1 LKNVFVRHDIEG
13 LLTLGTS
20 FQAFQII
27 FESIRLGLF
36 DILNMHAVSD
46 KKIAEKTGM
55 SAGALTRLL
64 RSLSEMGL
72 LQRQQHI
79 YKNTS
84 FTQQYLCKNSR
95 HYIGDFFIH
104 RETLMEPWA
113 GLKFSLTHNKM
124 VAPRKNRIADYPRQ
138 LKKFM
143 SAMDSLGRI
152 KSSYIQQTFNFSQY
166 TQMLDLGGGIGTYA
180 VSIVRRN
187 PMLHATV
194 FDLENV
200 IRYTRFYIQRNKL
213 QKRITLAAGQC
224 LEDPLPEG
232 PFDLV
237 FISNLLHIYTVRD
250 CKKILKKA
258 SGVLKKNG
266 TLVVHDY
273 IFGCGDSV
281 AVSLFDMT
289 MLVGTPHGRCYEKKD
304 IISWLKSSGIAKI
317 KSAEIL
323 GGTSILWGNKA

>member
-1 LKNVFVRHDIEG
+1 MKNVSVRHDIER
-13 LLTLGTS
+13 LLSLGTS

-27 FESIRLGLF
+27 FESVRLGLF
-36 DILNMHAVSD
+36 DVLREPAVSD

-55 SAGALTRLL
+55 STGALSRLL
-64 RSLSEMGL
+64 RTLSEMGL
-72 LQRQQHI
+72 LLRQTHG
-79 YKNTS
+79 YSTTA
-84 FTQQYLCKNSR
+84 FTKQYLCKNSS

-124 VAPRKNRIADYPRQ
+124 VAPHKNRIADYPRQ

-152 KSSYIQQTFNFSQY
+152 KCSYIQQTLDFSKF
-166 TQMLDLGGGIGTYA
+166 THMLDLGGGIGTYA
-180 VSIVRRN
+180 VSFTRHT
-187 PMLHATV
+187 PQLHATV

-200 IRYTRFYIQRNKL
+200 IRHARFYIQQHKL
-213 QKRITLAAGQC
+213 QKRINLVAGQC
-224 LEDPLPEG
+224 LEDPLPDG

-237 FISNLLHIYTVRD
+237 FISNLLHMYTIYD
-250 CKKILKKA
+250 CKKIIKKA
-258 SGVLKKNG
+258 AGVLKKNG

-289 MLVGTPHGRCYEKKD
+289 MLVGTPQGRCYGKKD
-304 IISWLKSSGIAKI
+304 IIAWLRSAGITKI
-317 KSAEIL
+317 KAAEIL
-323 GGTSILWGNKA
+323 GGTSILWGTKL